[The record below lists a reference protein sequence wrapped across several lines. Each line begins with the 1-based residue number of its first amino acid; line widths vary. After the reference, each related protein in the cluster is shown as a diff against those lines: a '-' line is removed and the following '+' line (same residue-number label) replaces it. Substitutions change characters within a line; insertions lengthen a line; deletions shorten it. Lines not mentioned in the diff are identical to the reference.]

1 MITANTTRTLSLL
14 RNNASRLLAVVA
26 IVAAIEVANDYIDL
40 ERAALSIAAVALL
53 VTALSI
59 FLVFRLNEAYARW
72 WEARTLWGAIVNGS
86 RSFARQATTLIAAED
101 AVHRE
106 LVYRQIAWVN
116 ALRLSLRCQDDWN
129 ELGPF
134 LPEGELESLASAAS
148 KPTQLFQK
156 QGERLAE
163 LTATGQ
169 LSELGHVMID
179 RTLAGLYDAQ
189 GGCERIKNTPF
200 PDRVSAFTHSV
211 AWGLAIFVP
220 LSILDTSNYFDPID
234 MIVVPIMMM
243 AFLLT
248 KQLGAE
254 LRDPFEG
261 QPNDTP
267 MTALCRSIE
276 IDLRQQLGERDV
288 PSPIQPVDGVLL

>member
-14 RNNASRLLAVVA
+14 RNNGTRLLAVVVV
-26 IVAAIEVANDYIDL
+26 VAAVEVANDYVDL

-72 WEARTLWGAIVNGS
+72 WEARTLWGSIVNGS
-86 RSFARQATTLIAAED
+86 RSFARQVTTLIAAD
-101 AVHRE
+101 PAVHRE

-116 ALRLSLRCQDDWN
+116 ALRLTLRCEKEWE
-129 ELGPF
+129 ELRPL
-134 LPEGELESLASAAS
+134 LPEGELESLTSA
-148 KPTQLFQK
+148 
-156 QGERLAE
+156 
-163 LTATGQ
+163 
-169 LSELGHVMID
+169 
-179 RTLAGLYDAQ
+179 RTLAGLYEAQ

-211 AWGLAIFVP
+211 AWGLAIFIP
-220 LSILDTSNYFDPID
+220 LSILDRSNYFDLVD
-234 MIVVPIMMM
+234 MVVVPVMMM
-243 AFLLT
+243 AFLIT

-261 QPNDTP
+261 QANDTP

-276 IDLRQQLGERDV
+276 IDLRQQLGEREV
-288 PSPIQPVDGVLL
+288 PPPIQPVDGVLM

>member
-14 RNNASRLLAVVA
+14 RNNGTRLLAVVVV
-26 IVAAIEVANDYIDL
+26 VAAVEVANDYVDL

-72 WEARTLWGAIVNGS
+72 WEA
-86 RSFARQATTLIAAED
+86 
-101 AVHRE
+101 
-106 LVYRQIAWVN
+106 YRQIAWVN
-116 ALRLSLRCQDDWN
+116 ALRLTLRCEKEWE
-129 ELGPF
+129 ELRPL
-134 LPEGELESLASAAS
+134 LPEGELESLTSAAS

-163 LTATGQ
+163 LGAAGQ
-169 LSELGHVMID
+169 LSELSHVMID
-179 RTLAGLYDAQ
+179 RTLAGLYEAQ

-211 AWGLAIFVP
+211 AWGLAIFIP
-220 LSILDTSNYFDPID
+220 LSILDRSNYFDLVD
-234 MIVVPIMMM
+234 MVVVPVMMM
-243 AFLLT
+243 AFLIT

-261 QPNDTP
+261 QANDTP

-276 IDLRQQLGERDV
+276 IDLRQQLGEREV
-288 PSPIQPVDGVLL
+288 PPPIQPVDGVLM

>member
-14 RNNASRLLAVVA
+14 RNNGTRLLAVVVV
-26 IVAAIEVANDYIDL
+26 VAAVEVANDYVDL

-72 WEARTLWGAIVNGS
+72 WEARTLWGSIVNGS
-86 RSFARQATTLIAAED
+86 RSFARQVTTLIAAD
-101 AVHRE
+101 PAVHRE

-116 ALRLSLRCQDDWN
+116 ALRLTLRCEKEWE
-129 ELGPF
+129 ELRPL
-134 LPEGELESLASAAS
+134 LPEGELESLTSAAS

-163 LTATGQ
+163 LGAAGQ
-169 LSELGHVMID
+169 LSELSHVMID
-179 RTLAGLYDAQ
+179 GTLTGLYEAQ

-211 AWGLAIFVP
+211 AWGLAIFIP
-220 LSILDTSNYFDPID
+220 LSILDKSNYFDLID
-234 MIVVPIMMM
+234 MIVVPVMMM
-243 AFLLT
+243 AFLIT

-254 LRDPFEG
+254 LRDPFENLA
-261 QPNDTP
+261 NDTP

-276 IDLRQQLGERDV
+276 IDLRQQLGEREV
-288 PSPIQPVDGVLL
+288 PPPIQPVDGVLM